1 LLALPLSPKFSGEQ
15 PPVTRF
21 PTDRRLVLR
30 QSSKWLSLVAG
41 LAFSALAGVTALAD
55 ASQPV
60 DPALRASLLKAVSQT
75 DSFPDRY
82 DAEVWLLDMSRRL
95 EKRVPDAKFRLE
107 LLRLA
112 HYEATRAGLSPELV
126 LAVIDIE
133 SAFNPFAI
141 SPVGARGLMQVMPF
155 WLKEIGR
162 PGDSLFRVQ
171 TNLRYGCTIL
181 KFYLDKERGNL
192 NLALRRYNG
201 TRESAYVVKV
211 DRLLKTRWYRQ

>member
-1 LLALPLSPKFSGEQ
+1 MPLAPGSRLLL
-15 PPVTRF
+15 
-21 PTDRRLVLR
+21 
-30 QSSKWLSLVAG
+30 AG
-41 LAFSALAGVTALAD
+41 LATAMLAGLSARAEDSPQPID
-55 ASQPV
+55 AV
-60 DPALRASLLKAVSQT
+60 LRASLIKAVNET

-95 EKRVPDAKFRLE
+95 EKRVPDTKFRLE
-107 LLRLA
+107 LLRHA

-133 SAFNPFAI
+133 SAFNPYAI
-141 SPVGARGLMQVMPF
+141 SIVGARGLMQVMPF

-181 KFYLDKERGNL
+181 KHYLDREKGNL

-201 TRESAYVVKV
+201 TRESTYSVKV
-211 DRLLKTRWYRQ
+211 DRLLRTRWYRQ

>member
-1 LLALPLSPKFSGEQ
+1 MAPTKGNILPSVRSPLLLAAF
-15 PPVTRF
+15 VATM
-21 PTDRRLVLR
+21 LV
-30 QSSKWLSLVAG
+30 SLA
-41 LAFSALAGVTALAD
+41 ARANAP
-55 ASQPV
+55 QPV
-60 DPALRASLLKAVSQT
+60 DPVLRASLIKAVNET

-95 EKRVPDAKFRLE
+95 EKRLPDTKFRLE
-107 LLRLA
+107 LLRQA

-133 SAFNPFAI
+133 SAFNPYAI
-141 SPVGARGLMQVMPF
+141 SSAGARGLMQVMPF

-162 PGDSLFRVQ
+162 PGDSLFHMQ

-181 KFYLDKERGNL
+181 KHYLDKEKGNL

-201 TRESAYVVKV
+201 TREPTYSVKV
-211 DRLLKTRWYRQ
+211 DRLLRTRWYKQ